1 MTITTWHSLP
11 YVENKSKIRIR
22 RIHFMVAK
30 KGLGKGLGALIPKA
44 ESEGKKEEANVSRE
58 TSMLN
63 INLIEPNSTQPRRRF
78 DEDALVEL
86 ADSIKLHG
94 VIQPIVVQKKDDHYE
109 IIAGERRWRASRIA
123 KLKEVP
129 VVIKDYSED
138 EIFEIALIE
147 NIQRQDLN
155 PIEEA
160 QAYQRL
166 IEERNLKQDEVAE
179 KVSKS
184 RVAIANS
191 LRLLRLDER
200 IREMIIDELISSGH
214 ARALLSITDPEL
226 QYELANRIL
235 DEKLSVRETEKLVKK
250 YLNPKSKK
258 EKKKLDDEAIYREYE
273 DRLRSILG
281 VKTEITRK
289 DTNKGKIEIS
299 FNNTEEFE
307 KIYDIIKAGN

>member
-1 MTITTWHSLP
+1 MA
-11 YVENKSKIRIR
+11 
-22 RIHFMVAK
+22 AK
-30 KGLGKGLGALIPKA
+30 KGLGKGLGALIPKGN
-44 ESEGKKEEANVSRE
+44 ETEKSEKENVSRE

-63 INLIEPNSTQPRRRF
+63 INLIEPNSTQPRRKF

-94 VIQPIVVQKKDDHYE
+94 LIQPIVVQKKDDHYE

-160 QAYQRL
+160 LAYQRL
-166 IEERNLKQDEVAE
+166 VEEHNLKQDEVAE

-184 RVAIANS
+184 RVAISNS
-191 LRLLRLDER
+191 LRLLKLDER
-200 IREMIIDELISSGH
+200 VREMIVDELITSGH
-214 ARALLSITDPEL
+214 ARTLISITDPDL

-235 DEKLSVRETEKLVKK
+235 DEKLSVRETEKLVKS
-250 YLNPKSKK
+250 YINPKPKK
-258 EKKKLDDEAIYREYE
+258 EKKKVEDEAIYREYE
-273 DRLRSILG
+273 ERLRSILG
-281 VKTEITRK
+281 VKTTINRK
-289 DTNKGKIEIS
+289 ETNKGKIEIV

-307 KIYDIIKAGN
+307 KIYDIIKKGN

>member
-1 MTITTWHSLP
+1 
-11 YVENKSKIRIR
+11 
-22 RIHFMVAK
+22 MVAK

-44 ESEGKKEEANVSRE
+44 SNEEKKEEANVSRE